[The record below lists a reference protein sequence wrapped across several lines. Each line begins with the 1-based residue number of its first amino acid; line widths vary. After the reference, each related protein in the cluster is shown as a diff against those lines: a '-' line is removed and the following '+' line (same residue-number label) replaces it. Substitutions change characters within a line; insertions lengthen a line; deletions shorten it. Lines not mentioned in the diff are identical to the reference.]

1 MAASILPAMHRNK
14 LLALLDGYER
24 KQAAEDAESQAT
36 VTRFRRFVHGQPRC
50 FQRDCWEDGHVTG
63 SALVLNPE
71 RSSLLLTL
79 HPKFGRWL
87 QLGGHA
93 DGETDPLAVASRE
106 AQEEGGIAV
115 TPLSAEPVDLDIH
128 AIPARG
134 EEPPHYHY
142 DVRFVLVA
150 ETSTLV
156 LSHESLALR
165 WVPINELTSF
175 TQEESI
181 LRLVAKSRSWLAL

>member
-14 LLALLDGYER
+14 LLALLDSYER
-24 KQAAEDAESQAT
+24 KQAMGDAESPAT
-36 VTRFRRFVHGQPRC
+36 VERFRRFVQGQPHC
-50 FQRDCWEDGHVTG
+50 FQRDCWDDGHITG

-71 RSSLLLTL
+71 RSALLLTL

-93 DGETDPLAVASRE
+93 DGETDPLAVACRE
-106 AQEEGGIAV
+106 AQEECGIEV
-115 TPLSAEPVDLDIH
+115 TPLSTEPVDLDIH

-134 EEPPHYHY
+134 DEPSHYHY
-142 DVRFVLVA
+142 DVRFVLAA
-150 ETSTLV
+150 ETSDTV
-156 LSHESLALR
+156 VSNESLALR
-165 WVPINELTSF
+165 WVPISELTSF

-181 LRLVAKSRSWLAL
+181 LRLVAKSRPWLAL